1 LICQF
6 IDGQRAAG
14 RRVESVCQV
23 LREQGLQA
31 APRTYRAWKRNAAPA
46 RAAHKSASARSV
58 SSASSA
64 LADIVFP

>member
-46 RAAHKSASARSV
+46 RAHKSASARSV